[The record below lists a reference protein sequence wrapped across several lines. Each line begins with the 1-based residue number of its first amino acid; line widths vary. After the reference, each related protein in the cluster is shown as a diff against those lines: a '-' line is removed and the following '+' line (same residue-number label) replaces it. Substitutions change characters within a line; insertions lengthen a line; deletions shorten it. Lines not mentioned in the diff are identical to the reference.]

1 MYKWCY
7 KIPLWWPTAVVVC
20 LILYATLNPNPV
32 VISPKLYFSG
42 IDKVIHFIMFFV
54 FSGSLYFDW
63 SKQSL
68 PLKMTVRKVLIIAII
83 SLSLGIVIEFLQ
95 TGMGLGRTGTAGDA
109 AADALGA
116 FAGAFVAFKAFKIIK
131 L

>member
-1 MYKWCY
+1 MFKWCY

-20 LILYATLNPNPV
+20 LILYATLNPDPV
-32 VISPKLYFSG
+32 GISPKLYFPG

-95 TGMGLGRTGTAGDA
+95 TGMGLGRSGSVGDA
-109 AADALGA
+109 VADGIGA
-116 FAGAFVAFKAFKIIK
+116 FAGAFLAYKIIK